1 MAYAGVLTCC
11 IEYPNDDM
19 VSDKTKES
27 YQRKT
32 ATMKTIFAYSFEQK
46 MAYPPSTFNP
56 TPENNVDSFNQFEDE
71 YDPEFFLFY
80 ITIL

>member
-1 MAYAGVLTCC
+1 
-11 IEYPNDDM
+11 
-19 VSDKTKES
+19 
-27 YQRKT
+27 
-32 ATMKTIFAYSFEQK
+32 MKTIFAYSFEQK